1 MAALRE
7 REVTTAADRIRLAEL
22 AVESDRTGDPVLLTA
37 AANDAIALADLS
49 LSERF
54 ARSALA
60 AGGGVPAADIL
71 VRALVWQ
78 GEVNEVE
85 RTLSAFDPAELD
97 QMQLVRWGMTRAAH
111 LLWSVGDAD
120 GADEVLAMLRERIT
134 EPALLQLVDGMA
146 SACEMHE
153 NRLADAIASAQRVLS
168 APRALPVAIEWACFG
183 GARAL
188 AVSGRGGEVP
198 DVVAKM
204 HAVAAKCDG
213 LLRFPAALG
222 EIQALAYTG
231 EIEAARRRAQEYF
244 AFSSTGQYLA
254 WALANTLVGTVEV
267 ASGRFDVAVPVL
279 EQALA
284 AFPAKAAATWSLPAK
299 ILLVQAYSAIG
310 RVDDAEAVLSEARGR
325 LGRHVAVFAPGMD
338 LAGAWVAA
346 ARGTTRQAI
355 DEALAA
361 ADAAAA
367 SGQLA
372 VEAEALHS
380 ACRFGARDAG
390 DTAERLGDLAG
401 RVDGVLVKAQAAHAV
416 AVAAGDGAA
425 LDVVAAEFER
435 IGVLLSAADAAAQ
448 AATAHER
455 ADDRRA
461 TVESA
466 ATANR
471 LAAFCGGARTPA
483 LRTNAAPLPLTARE
497 REIANL
503 VAAGLS
509 NRQIA
514 DRLVVSVRTVE
525 GHLYRM
531 CLKLDISDREELAA
545 LIRGE

>member
-1 MAALRE
+1 MSLWKDGYLSRLDLLPFTKEQCVALVESVLGGHLEGLTADLIWEASGGNALYLHHLVDGALDAGTLRNHDGVWQLRGRVGVTKELAALLDGRLDRLPDDVLHALQLLTLCEPLDLDLLEDLAGADAVEQAEQAGLVRVVENDIVEIHRDAADLSVRFHHPLFGEAVRRRVGRAAARRLRGDLVAALRE

-22 AVESDRTGDPVLLTA
+22 AVESDRAGDPVLLTA

-85 RTLSAFDPAELD
+85 RTLSAFDPTELD
-97 QMQLVRWGMTRAAH
+97 QVQLVRWGMTRAAH

-188 AVSGRGGEVP
+188 ALSGRGGEVP

-231 EIEAARRRAQEYF
+231 ELEAARRRAQEYF

-284 AFPAKAAATWSLPAK
+284 AFPAKAAATWSL
-299 ILLVQAYSAIG
+299 
-310 RVDDAEAVLSEARGR
+310 ARED
-325 LGRHVAVFAPGMD
+325 P
-338 LAGAWVAA
+338 AGA
-346 ARGTTRQAI
+346 GI
-355 DEALAA
+355 
-361 ADAAAA
+361 
-367 SGQLA
+367 
-372 VEAEALHS
+372 
-380 ACRFGARDAG
+380 FGDR
-390 DTAERLGDLAG
+390 AG
-401 RVDGVLVKAQAAHAV
+401 R
-416 AVAAGDGAA
+416 
-425 LDVVAAEFER
+425 
-435 IGVLLSAADAAAQ
+435 
-448 AATAHER
+448 
-455 ADDRRA
+455 
-461 TVESA
+461 
-466 ATANR
+466 
-471 LAAFCGGARTPA
+471 
-483 LRTNAAPLPLTARE
+483 
-497 REIANL
+497 
-503 VAAGLS
+503 
-509 NRQIA
+509 
-514 DRLVVSVRTVE
+514 
-525 GHLYRM
+525 
-531 CLKLDISDREELAA
+531 
-545 LIRGE
+545 